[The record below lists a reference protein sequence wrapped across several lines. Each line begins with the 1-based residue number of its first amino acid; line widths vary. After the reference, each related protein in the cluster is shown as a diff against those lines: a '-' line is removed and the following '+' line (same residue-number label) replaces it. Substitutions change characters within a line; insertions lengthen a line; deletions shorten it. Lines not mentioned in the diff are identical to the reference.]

1 MVSRALPNGLRST
14 CRQREEG
21 VTQRQ
26 CCSPL
31 LQSAAERVKAQ
42 MKLQLSEMVSK
53 DTAKGMTGEWERFDF
68 SSSAPLDDDASL
80 QRPENGETW
89 GELSVHHEAVGA
101 SLFSSQTQKKEAQL
115 QAAHDAAIFGHA
127 ATVGADRSGPAAKVD
142 GKRSQGL
149 SKQPAVE
156 SLCLEELEGAT
167 LVEEEET
174 NVVQARPSMV
184 GAMQEQEPKAPP
196 WQERARLLRASR
208 AAAASAA
215 AAAQG
220 QGT

>member
-1 MVSRALPNGLRST
+1 M
-14 CRQREEG
+14 
-21 VTQRQ
+21 
-26 CCSPL
+26 
-31 LQSAAERVKAQ
+31 SAAERVKAQ

-80 QRPENGETW
+80 QQPENGETW
-89 GELSVHHEAVGA
+89 GELNLHHEAVGA

-115 QAAHDAAIFGHA
+115 QAAHDAAIFGHGA
-127 ATVGADRSGPAAKVD
+127 ILGADHSGPGAKLD

-149 SKQPAVE
+149 PKQPAVE

-167 LVEEEET
+167 MVEEADT
-174 NVVQARPSMV
+174 LLVQARPSMV
-184 GAMQEQEPKAPP
+184 GAVQERQPKAPP
-196 WQERARLLRASR
+196 WQERVRLLRVSR
-208 AAAASAA
+208 AAAAASAA